1 MEIEKG
7 RTMRLSLATALGAVI
22 LLCLGAAPCFAQA
35 SNLGSVKKIY
45 VGSMGQSDEAERFRL
60 LLVDEL
66 GKVGFSTVDDA
77 KSADAVLTGAL
88 SVRVYADESRARVTV
103 ILKTTDGARLWGK
116 DFEPHIKIGGTRDSV
131 KRRAEDVAKMLRKD
145 VDKAK

>member
-1 MEIEKG
+1 MKMSFA
-7 RTMRLSLATALGAVI
+7 TLLVVLCLLATA
-22 LLCLGAAPCFAQA
+22 PSFAQP

-45 VGSMGQSDEAERFRL
+45 VGSMGQSDEAERFKL

-66 GKVGFSTVDDA
+66 GRVGFSTIDDA

-103 ILKTTDGARLWGK
+103 ILKTPDGERLWGK
-116 DFEPHIKIGGTRDSV
+116 DFEPHFKLRGSNDSV
-131 KRRAEDVAKMLRKD
+131 KLRAQDVAKTLRKD
-145 VDKAK
+145 IDKAK

>member
-1 MEIEKG
+1 MK
-7 RTMRLSLATALGAVI
+7 LSLATALGAII
-22 LLCLGAAPCFAQA
+22 LLCLGTAPCLAQA

-45 VGSMGQSDEAERFRL
+45 VGSMGQSDEAERFKL

-66 GKVGFSTVDDA
+66 GKVGFSTVDDV

-88 SVRVYADESRARVTV
+88 SVRVYADTSRARVTV
-103 ILKTTDGARLWGK
+103 VLKTNDGARLWGE
-116 DFEPHIKIGGTRDSV
+116 DFEPHFKFGGAKDSV
-131 KRRAEDVAKMLRKD
+131 KRRAQDVAKTLRKD